1 MIHAVLDHPAVA
13 TFSRN
18 VTELVSVIAHQAR
31 TLEPSTWVLMVLGL
45 AALVMF
51 VVVRPP
57 Q

>member
-13 TFSRN
+13 SFSRN
-18 VTELVSVIAHQAR
+18 VMELLSVMTHQAR

-51 VVVRPP
+51 AVVRPP